1 LIPLRDA
8 NPVHGRPYLTWAL
21 VAVNVAV
28 FLYTLSLP
36 QRAQLDF
43 VFDQGFVPG
52 LFVRS
57 PLSEV
62 PSLFASLFLH
72 GGWGHLIS
80 NMIFLLVF
88 GDNLEDRLGRLPF
101 LVFYLLG
108 GAFATLAHS
117 LFAGASLVP
126 LIGASGAIS
135 AVLGAYIAIFPRQ
148 QVLTFIPPLFVPWL
162 LMSFLMRV
170 PRFFML
176 WLPAW
181 AFIGYWALLQLFE
194 AGASLGVSVQ
204 DGSVAWWAHVGG
216 FAFGLAWTYLSGSER
231 RRGTSP
237 F

>member
-1 LIPLRDA
+1 M
-8 NPVHGRPYLTWAL
+8 
-21 VAVNVAV
+21 AVNVAV

-36 QRAQLDF
+36 QRAQLVF

-88 GDNLEDRLGRLPF
+88 GDNVEDRLGRMPF

-148 QVLTFIPPLFVPWL
+148 KVLTFIPPLFVPWL

-181 AFIGYWALLQLFE
+181 VFIGYWALLQLLE

-204 DGSVAWWAHVGG
+204 AWRSGPTSAASLSDSRGPTCRGAKVGAVRARSERALPVRVSSVAG
-216 FAFGLAWTYLSGSER
+216 
-231 RRGTSP
+231 
-237 F
+237 

>member
-1 LIPLRDA
+1 MIPLRDA

-36 QRAQLDF
+36 QRAQLVF

-88 GDNLEDRLGRLPF
+88 GDNVEDRLGRMPF

-181 AFIGYWALLQLFE
+181 VFIGYWALLQLLE

-204 DGSVAWWAHVGG
+204 DGGVAWWAHVGG
-216 FAFGLAWTYLSGSER
+216 FAFGLAWTYLSGSKG